1 MQDTGLVDH
10 CLELLAPLGRTRAGR
25 MFSGYGLYVDD
36 LCIALILRDT
46 LYLKVDDAHRA
57 DFEAAGCR
65 PFTYETKK
73 GERQSISYY
82 SAPDAAME
90 SPAEMRPWARR
101 ALEAAIAARAKAPP
115 RRRQAAKKATAGA
128 ADQAVPARK
137 AAKKAPAA
145 GQAAAAGAKKK
156 AAPAAAKKAPARAA
170 AKKAAPA
177 KTAKPRTPR
186 A

>member
-1 MQDTGLVDH
+1 MAMQDSGLVDH
-10 CLELLAPLGRTRAGR
+10 CLELLAPLGRTRAAR

-82 SAPDAAME
+82 SAPDEAME
-90 SPAEMRPWARR
+90 SAAEMRPWARR
-101 ALEAAIAARAKAPP
+101 ALEAAVAARAKAAP
-115 RRRQAAKKATAGA
+115 RRA
-128 ADQAVPARK
+128 K
-137 AAKKAPAA
+137 AAARP
-145 GQAAAAGAKKK
+145 
-156 AAPAAAKKAPARAA
+156 AAKKAPARAA

-177 KTAKPRTPR
+177 KAAAR
-186 A
+186 ARASRA